1 MKAWRKGERRKMK
14 ITRRRRAGRGEK
26 KKGEG
31 CLAKR
36 GGREGKMR
44 ERK

>member
-26 KKGEG
+26 KGEG